1 MDGGGL
7 LERERELELLGRAVE
22 DAISG
27 AGGVVVVA
35 GPPGIGKSALLLA
48 AVERARALGLR
59 VLSARGGALERAYPF
74 GVVAQLFDGRLRL
87 RGGEGSGGSLR
98 AEALADAGAQRF
110 AVLEELWRRL
120 RQRSPALVAVDD
132 LHWAD
137 PESLRLLAFAA
148 MRCERASV
156 LLVVALRPGEPGSD
170 GALLEGI
177 CSARGALLLEP
188 EPLSA
193 AGVAALL
200 GAHGL
205 TVDSELSEACRHST
219 GGNPYLAHE
228 LARSL
233 ASESRDAAEPKAL
246 ARLAPAGVARTVL
259 ARLAGLSADA
269 VAVCGALAVLGGRAE
284 ARLIAALAG
293 LEHEAVARA
302 ADLLADAHVLAG
314 GRPLEFVHPL
324 VRQAIYH
331 DMPLARREQAH
342 RAAAR
347 LLAAEPTGDLD
358 QMAAHLLVCDPAGE
372 QWVVDALARA
382 ARQAL
387 ERAAPESACSYLERA
402 LREPPLPGR
411 LPELL
416 LLLGEAR
423 LRAGS
428 PKPAVEALEAAL
440 QASGEPVARAL
451 IASRL
456 QVALT
461 HLQRGDHG
469 AALLVAAIADLPEAE
484 REPGLELE
492 AQLVLAGLLQ
502 AGAARAIAGRRPRF
516 VAPRRAPRSRGELVS
531 IAAEAC
537 RASVRGTASEAAALA
552 ELALSDGRLL
562 AEEGPESPLLYLSCF
577 ALIHVDRLARAEEVL
592 TDAIE
597 LARERHSPLGET
609 IARAI
614 RAVVR
619 QRAGR
624 LTLAVADAKAVLGAL
639 DLGLR
644 FGPRPA
650 LHALVLA
657 LIDQGRPLEAAR
669 ALEGLEFSETLAEA
683 ATAAVAHARGCL
695 RAALGRHEQAIEDF
709 DLCGRLETS
718 FDVVPPV
725 IAPWRS
731 SKATSLAALGRGA
744 QALSLA
750 REEVDLARA
759 YGSARCLGIAL
770 TVAGRISGD
779 LAALHEA
786 VAVLAPCEARLE
798 HARAQLALGAAL
810 RRRGQRKAARQP
822 LREALAQA
830 RRCGAVAV
838 AEQVHR
844 ELQATGARP
853 RKIVRAGADAL
864 TPAERRVAELAADG
878 RTNRQIAAELT
889 ISVRTVESH
898 LAHAYQKLDISAR
911 RQLAGALADEH
922 RPAAT

>member
-1 MDGGGL
+1 M
-7 LERERELELLGRAVE
+7 
-22 DAISG
+22 SG

-269 VAVCGALAVLGGRAE
+269 G
-284 ARLIAALAG
+284 
-293 LEHEAVARA
+293 A

-537 RASVRGTASEAAALA
+537 RASVRGSASEAAALA

-597 LARERHSPLGET
+597 LARERHS
-609 IARAI
+609 
-614 RAVVR
+614 
-619 QRAGR
+619 
-624 LTLAVADAKAVLGAL
+624 
-639 DLGLR
+639 
-644 FGPRPA
+644 
-650 LHALVLA
+650 
-657 LIDQGRPLEAAR
+657 
-669 ALEGLEFSETLAEA
+669 
-683 ATAAVAHARGCL
+683 
-695 RAALGRHEQAIEDF
+695 
-709 DLCGRLETS
+709 
-718 FDVVPPV
+718 
-725 IAPWRS
+725 
-731 SKATSLAALGRGA
+731 
-744 QALSLA
+744 
-750 REEVDLARA
+750 
-759 YGSARCLGIAL
+759 
-770 TVAGRISGD
+770 
-779 LAALHEA
+779 
-786 VAVLAPCEARLE
+786 
-798 HARAQLALGAAL
+798 
-810 RRRGQRKAARQP
+810 
-822 LREALAQA
+822 
-830 RRCGAVAV
+830 
-838 AEQVHR
+838 
-844 ELQATGARP
+844 
-853 RKIVRAGADAL
+853 
-864 TPAERRVAELAADG
+864 
-878 RTNRQIAAELT
+878 
-889 ISVRTVESH
+889 
-898 LAHAYQKLDISAR
+898 
-911 RQLAGALADEH
+911 
-922 RPAAT
+922 